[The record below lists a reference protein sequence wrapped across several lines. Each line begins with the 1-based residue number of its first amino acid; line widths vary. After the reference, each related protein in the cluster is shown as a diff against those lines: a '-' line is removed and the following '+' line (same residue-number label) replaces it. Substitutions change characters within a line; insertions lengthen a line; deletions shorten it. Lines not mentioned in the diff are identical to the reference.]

1 MGQNRFEWPLINDN
15 ITEQDK
21 QALIKWLQE
30 PDVRF
35 TQSKYVKE
43 FEQAWSDWLGVK
55 HTVFVNSGASANY
68 VMASILKEI
77 TGGGE
82 VIVPPIGYFSYR

>member
-1 MGQNRFEWPLINDN
+1 MGQNKFEWPLINDN

-21 QALIKWLQE
+21 EALIKWLQE

-55 HTVFVNSGASANY
+55 YTVFVNSRRLPEAEKLSFHPLVGSLTFRQLL
-68 VMASILKEI
+68 IL
-77 TGGGE
+77 
-82 VIVPPIGYFSYR
+82 V

>member
-1 MGQNRFEWPLINDN
+1 MGQNKFEWPLINDN

-43 FEQAWSDWLGVK
+43 FEKAWSDW
-55 HTVFVNSGASANY
+55 
-68 VMASILKEI
+68 
-77 TGGGE
+77 
-82 VIVPPIGYFSYR
+82 